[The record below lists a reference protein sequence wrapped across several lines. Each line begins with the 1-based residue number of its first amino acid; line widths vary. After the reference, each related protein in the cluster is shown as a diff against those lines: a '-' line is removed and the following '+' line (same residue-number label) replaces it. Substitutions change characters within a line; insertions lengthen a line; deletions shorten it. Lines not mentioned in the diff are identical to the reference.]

1 MTATITEPAA
11 GLALSAEAQDLL
23 FREARTA
30 NSFTDEPVSDEQ
42 MQAVYDLMKYAPTS
56 MNTSPLRI
64 ALIRSPE
71 ATRAAGRAHV
81 RPPGPATELRRG
93 GQLCLN
99 RRCPGVGFPIW
110 GRWRRKQAPAAQL
123 AARRPQPPG
132 SPAG

>member
-81 RPPGPATELRRG
+81 RPEPAEDRSRTAGRDPRR
-93 GQLCLN
+93 
-99 RRCPGVGFPIW
+99 
-110 GRWRRKQAPAAQL
+110 
-123 AARRPQPPG
+123 
-132 SPAG
+132 

>member
-56 MNTSPLRI
+56 MNSSPLRI
-64 ALIRSPE
+64 VLVRSPE
-71 ATRAAGRAHV
+71 ARERLVAHMSDPRAPR
-81 RPPGPATELRRG
+81 
-93 GQLCLN
+93 LN
-99 RRCPGVGFPIW
+99 YDEAV
-110 GRWRRKQAPAAQL
+110 
-123 AARRPQPPG
+123 
-132 SPAG
+132 SSV